1 MGNALGLKR
10 NNMIPQEKIIDGK
23 VIADAMK
30 KEIAAEVAAMLDK
43 GMDAPHLAAVI
54 VGEDGASQTYVA
66 SKEKACHSV
75 GMTSS
80 VYRMPANTSE
90 EELLKLIDFL
100 NNDEEIDGYII
111 QLPLPKH
118 INETKVIHSI
128 HPKKDVDGFTPF
140 NIGLMQLGEPCF
152 LPATPAGIVEL
163 LKRSGVET
171 AGKHVV
177 VLGRSNIVGTPISVM
192 LSRKGADATVTI
204 CHSKTQNLPEITRQ
218 ADILVVAIGKP
229 LFLKADMVKP
239 GAVVIDVGIHR
250 IEDPTTEK
258 GYRIEG
264 DVDFD
269 EVAKVASKITP
280 VPGGVGPMTI
290 VSLLYNTLQAKKR
303 K

>member
-1 MGNALGLKR
+1 MNIGD
-10 NNMIPQEKIIDGK
+10 KIIDGK
-23 VIADAMK
+23 AIADAMK
-30 KEIAAEVAAMLDK
+30 KEIAAEVAGMLDK

-54 VGEDGASQTYVA
+54 VGEDGASKTYVA
-66 SKEKACHSV
+66 SKEKACQSV

-80 VYRMPANTSE
+80 VYRLPEKTTE
-90 EELLKLIDFL
+90 EELLNLINFL

-128 HPKKDVDGFTPF
+128 NPKKDVDGFTPH

-152 LPATPAGIVEL
+152 LPATPAGIMEL
-163 LKRSGVET
+163 LKRSGIET
-171 AGKHVV
+171 AGKRVV

-229 LFLKADMVKP
+229 KFLKADMVKP

-250 IEDPTTEK
+250 IEDNTTEK

-290 VSLLYNTLQAKKR
+290 VELLYNTLQAKKR
-303 K
+303 R

>member
-1 MGNALGLKR
+1 MN
-10 NNMIPQEKIIDGK
+10 IEDKIIDGK
-23 VIADAMK
+23 AIADAMK
-30 KEIAAEVAAMLDK
+30 KEIAAEVAGMLDK

-54 VGEDGASQTYVA
+54 VGEDGASKTYVA
-66 SKEKACHSV
+66 SKEKACQSV

-80 VYRMPANTSE
+80 VYRLPENTSE
-90 EELLKLIDFL
+90 DELLKLIDFL
-100 NNDEEIDGYII
+100 NKDEEIDGYII

-128 HPKKDVDGFTPF
+128 NPKKDVDGFTPH

-163 LKRSGVET
+163 LKRSGIET

-229 LFLKADMVKP
+229 KFLKADMVKP

-250 IEDPTTEK
+250 IEDNTTEK

-290 VSLLYNTLQAKKR
+290 VELLYNTLQAKKED
-303 K
+303 KTI

>member
-1 MGNALGLKR
+1 MN
-10 NNMIPQEKIIDGK
+10 IEDKIIDGK
-23 VIADAMK
+23 AIADAMK
-30 KEIAAEVAAMLDK
+30 KEIAAEVAGMLDK
-43 GMDAPHLAAVI
+43 GMTAPHLAAVI
-54 VGEDGASQTYVA
+54 VGEDGASKTYVA
-66 SKEKACHSV
+66 SKEKACQSV

-80 VYRMPANTSE
+80 VYRLPENTSE
-90 EELLKLIDFL
+90 DELLKLIDFL
-100 NNDEEIDGYII
+100 NKDEEIDGYII

-128 HPKKDVDGFTPF
+128 NPKKDVDGFTPH

-163 LKRSGVET
+163 LKRSGIET

-229 LFLKADMVKP
+229 KFLKADMVKP

-250 IEDPTTEK
+250 IDDSTTEK

-290 VSLLYNTLQAKKR
+290 VELLYNTLQAKKR

>member
-1 MGNALGLKR
+1 MTVS
-10 NNMIPQEKIIDGK
+10 EDKIIDGK

-30 KEIAAEVAAMLDK
+30 KEIAAEVAEMLDK
-43 GMDAPHLAAVI
+43 GQTAPHLAAVI
-54 VGEDGASQTYVA
+54 VGDDGASKTYVA

-75 GMTSS
+75 GFTSS
-80 VYRMPANTSE
+80 VYRLPETATE
-90 EELLKLIDFL
+90 KEVLDLVDFL
-100 NNDEEIDGYII
+100 NKDEEIDGYII

-118 INETKVIHSI
+118 IDEKKVVHSI
-128 HPKKDVDGFTPF
+128 SYKKDVDGFTPI
-140 NIGLMQLGEPCF
+140 NIGLMQLGEECF
-152 LPATPAGIVEL
+152 LPATPSGIVEL
-163 LKRSGVET
+163 MKRTGIET

-204 CHSKTQNLPEITRQ
+204 CHSKTQNLNEITRQ
-218 ADILVVAIGKP
+218 ADILIVAIGKP

-250 IEDPTTEK
+250 IQDETEEK

-269 EVAKVASKITP
+269 EVCKVASKITP

-290 VSLLYNTLQAKKR
+290 VSLLYNTLQARKR

>member
-1 MGNALGLKR
+1 
-10 NNMIPQEKIIDGK
+10 MIPHDKIIDGK
-23 VIADAMK
+23 AIADAMK
-30 KEIAAEVAAMLDK
+30 KEIAAEVAGMLDK

-54 VGEDGASQTYVA
+54 VGEDGASKTYVA
-66 SKEKACHSV
+66 SKEKACQSV

-80 VYRMPANTSE
+80 VYRLPANTTE

-100 NNDEEIDGYII
+100 NNDAEIDGYII

-118 INETKVIHSI
+118 IDETKVIHAI
-128 HPKKDVDGFTPF
+128 NPKKAVDGFTPF

-204 CHSKTQNLPEITRQ
+204 CHSRTQNLPEITRQ

-250 IEDPTTEK
+250 IDDPTTEK

>member
-1 MGNALGLKR
+1 MTVS
-10 NNMIPQEKIIDGK
+10 EDKIIDGK

-30 KEIAAEVAAMLDK
+30 KEIAAEVADMIDK
-43 GMDAPHLAAVI
+43 GQTPPHLAAVI
-54 VGEDGASQTYVA
+54 VGDDGASKTYVA

-75 GMTSS
+75 GFTSS
-80 VYRMPANTSE
+80 VYRLPETTTE
-90 EELLKLIDFL
+90 KEVLDLVDFL
-100 NNDEEIDGYII
+100 NKDDEIDGYII
-111 QLPLPKH
+111 QLPLPGH
-118 INETKVIHSI
+118 IDEKKVVHSI
-128 HPKKDVDGFTPF
+128 SHKKDVDGFTPI
-140 NIGLMQLGEPCF
+140 NIGLMQLGEECF
-152 LPATPAGIVEL
+152 LPATPSGIVEL
-163 LKRSGVET
+163 MKRSGIET

-192 LSRKGADATVTI
+192 LSRKGADATVTM
-204 CHSKTQNLPEITRQ
+204 CHSRTQNLKELTRQ
-218 ADILVVAIGKP
+218 ADILIVAIGKP

-250 IEDPTTEK
+250 IPDETEEK

-269 EVAKVASKITP
+269 EVCKVASKITP

-290 VSLLYNTLQAKKR
+290 VSLLYNTLQARKR